1 MAIEEITKY
10 VFASSRNP
18 AVSHTVAVCAWR
30 WWLTSFSPNSPD
42 TFRTALKEHKVVVA
56 DFHALWCG
64 DCKMIDPFF
73 KKYGDA
79 PTAILSHAH
88 TKTKPRGPPPKPP
101 TPRSLP
107 RHDPATT
114 CNHCRQPLLTPISR
128 HAADQKFKDVYFCK
142 IDVDVLQGLSKEY
155 NVRRMPTFIL
165 FKDGNRLGDVFEP
178 KPPQLDA
185 FLAKAL

>member
-1 MAIEEITKY
+1 MAIEEIT
-10 VFASSRNP
+10 N
-18 AVSHTVAVCAWR
+18 
-30 WWLTSFSPNSPD
+30 PD
-42 TFRTALKEHKVVVA
+42 TFRAALKEHKVVVA

-73 KKYGDA
+73 KKYGDT
-79 PTAILSHAH
+79 PTSIFSPCADEAE
-88 TKTKPRGPPPKPP
+88 G
-101 TPRSLP
+101 
-107 RHDPATT
+107 
-114 CNHCRQPLLTPISR
+114 
-128 HAADQKFKDVYFCK
+128 HAADAKFKDVYFCK

-165 FKDGNRLGDVFEP
+165 FKDGNRLDDVFEP